1 MSKQRLKSGEK
12 ILFSIF
18 GAFFVLGIIAFIAM
32 EVVRSRSEAPMFAVT
47 THFDFSP
54 LGLEGSALY
63 REARCN
69 SCHRALRN
77 GTNMGASL
85 DGIGSRRSIQWIESF
100 FIDPEKTYGGP
111 TVDHGLPPKEAA
123 YVTSLPKEN
132 LHKIAVFLS
141 ELRADRGSAAAA
153 QPPKERSGFIDGMV
167 GTFAPETWKDKY
179 QDIRDKPQGSGS
191 AGEEH
196 QH

>member
-1 MSKQRLKSGEK
+1 
-12 ILFSIF
+12 
-18 GAFFVLGIIAFIAM
+18 
-32 EVVRSRSEAPMFAVT
+32 
-47 THFDFSP
+47 
-54 LGLEGSALY
+54 
-63 REARCN
+63 
-69 SCHRALRN
+69 LRN

-85 DGIGSRRSIQWIESF
+85 DGIGSRRSLQWIEGF

-123 YVTSLPKEN
+123 YVTSLPKED

-179 QDIRDKPQGSGS
+179 QDIRDKPQGGGS
-191 AGEEH
+191 VGEEH